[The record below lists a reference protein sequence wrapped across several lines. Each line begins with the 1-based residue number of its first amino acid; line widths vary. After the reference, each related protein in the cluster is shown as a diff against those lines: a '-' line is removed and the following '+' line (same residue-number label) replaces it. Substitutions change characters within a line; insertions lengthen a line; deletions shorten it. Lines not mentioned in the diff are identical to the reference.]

1 MKGYCNANRGI
12 YLFLYPNFGIM
23 KTSILSTLLVVAL
36 ACVEVKAQTTL
47 SHANRQYEMMA
58 YSKAIELYE
67 QSLKDNLKDSTKVN
81 TLVKLGHSYHQIRDT
96 QNAER
101 VYRLLFGETKSIP
114 KSQASSYLYYAQ
126 ALASNGKYDEAKDMY
141 ERYSQA
147 QQDDTRGKEFTK
159 LYGDVSKLKK
169 NKTSY
174 KIESLDNIN
183 TNRAEFS
190 PTYYKKGLVFV
201 SSRNE
206 GVNIKRTYGWNQT
219 AFLDLYEIPDL
230 SVVNSAKTSRVGGSE
245 TTARAAKGKGVYLLG
260 ADEYTERTANDS
272 NTPGNFKVT
281 SAGKPDPLQNAKIE
295 SQNMGKAINSK
306 YHEGPVAF
314 FKDGSKMLFT
324 RNNYLDG
331 KYKTSKDGVNKLKL
345 YIADKTGSDWG
356 KIKELPF
363 NSDEYSVGH
372 PALSKDDKLLYF
384 VSDMPGGFGGTDI
397 YVSKYENNNWSV
409 PVNLGPAVNT
419 KGNEMFPFADEQGN
433 LYFSSDGHA
442 GLGGLDMFYAKLIE
456 GVMAKKPKNLGEP
469 INSTKDDFGLI
480 TDGERKSGFFSS
492 NRRNGGADDDLYRFE
507 RSGPLDPCQDII
519 VNVFDAETKNALANV
534 DVEVISKDESAPES
548 KTMTTDSEG
557 NLRLC
562 LDSDI
567 DFVFKASSEGYLNNT
582 RNFTT
587 KDLDISELVKLEI
600 PLDKAK
606 PKNTGPKTF
615 TLRGLVTTQK
625 ERKPIPGVKVL
636 LHNECDGSTQESV
649 TDENGSY
656 KFEVPIGCDYSI
668 EAMKDNLGTMGSK
681 VKGGETTEANITMF
695 EKGDVIKI
703 DNIYY
708 DLNKWD
714 IRSDATVELNKLVDL
729 MKKYPKMKIEFGSH
743 TDSRASAK
751 YNKTLSTQ
759 RAKSAVSY
767 IVKQGVNSKRII
779 AAGYGESKLVN
790 KCKDGIGCTE
800 EEHQQN
806 RRTEIKILSL

>member
-1 MKGYCNANRGI
+1 
-12 YLFLYPNFGIM
+12 M
-23 KTSILSTLLVVAL
+23 KTSILSILLVIVL
-36 ACVEVKAQTTL
+36 ACVEVKAQSTL
-47 SHANRQYEMMA
+47 SQANRQYEMMA
-58 YSKAIELYE
+58 YTKAIELYE
-67 QSLKDNLKDSTKVN
+67 QSLKDNLKDSVKVN
-81 TLVKLGHSYHQIRDT
+81 ALVKLGHCYHQIRDT

-101 VYRLLFGETKSIP
+101 VYRLLFGESKSIP
-114 KSQASSYLYYAQ
+114 KSQANSYLYYAQ
-126 ALASNGKYDEAKDMY
+126 ALASNSKYDEAKEMY

-147 QQDDTRGKEFTK
+147 QQEDQRGKEFNK

-169 NKTSY
+169 NKASY
-174 KIESLDNIN
+174 KIEALDNIN

-206 GVNIKRTYGWNQT
+206 GLNIKRTYGWNQT
-219 AFLDLYEIPDL
+219 AFLDLFEIPDL

-245 TTARAAKGKGVYLLG
+245 TASRGARGKGVYLLG
-260 ADEYTERTANDS
+260 SDEYTEGTANDS
-272 NTPGNFKVT
+272 NTPGNYKVT
-281 SAGKPDPLQNAKIE
+281 SGGKVEPLQNAKIE

-345 YIADKTGSDWG
+345 YIADKTDKDWG

-384 VSDMPGGFGGTDI
+384 ISDMPGGFGGTDI
-397 YVSKYENNNWSV
+397 YVSKHENNNWSV
-409 PVNLGPAVNT
+409 PVNLGPAINT
-419 KGNEMFPFADEQGN
+419 KGNEMFPFVDEQGN

-442 GLGGLDMFYAKLIE
+442 GLGGLDLFYAKLIE

-519 VNVFDAETKNALANV
+519 VNVIDAETKNSLANV

-567 DFVFKASSEGYLNNT
+567 DFVFKASSDGYLNNT
-582 RNFTT
+582 LNFTT

-600 PLDKAK
+600 PLEKAK
-606 PKNTGPKTF
+606 PKNTAPKTF
-615 TLRGLVTTQK
+615 TIRGLVTTQK
-625 ERKPIPGVKVL
+625 DRKPIPGVKVL
-636 LHNECDGSTQESV
+636 LHNECDGSVQESV
-649 TDENGSY
+649 TDANGGY
-656 KFEVPIGCDYSI
+656 KFEVPVGCDYSI

-714 IRSDATVELNKLVDL
+714 IRSDATVELNKLVEL

-759 RAKSAVSY
+759 RAKSAVAY

>member
-1 MKGYCNANRGI
+1 
-12 YLFLYPNFGIM
+12 M

-36 ACVEVKAQTTL
+36 VYVEVNAQSAL
-47 SHANRQYEMMA
+47 SQANRQYEMMA
-58 YSKAIELYE
+58 YTKAIQLYE
-67 QSLKDNLKDSTKVN
+67 QSLKDNLKDSTKTN
-81 TLVKLGHSYHQIRDT
+81 TLVKLGHCYHQIRDT

-114 KSQASSYLYYAQ
+114 RTQVSSYLYYAQ
-126 ALASNGKYDEAKDMY
+126 VLASNGKYSEAKDIY

-147 QQDDTRGKEFTK
+147 QQDDQRGKEFKT
-159 LYGDVSKLKK
+159 LYDDVNKLKK

-174 KIESLDNIN
+174 KVEALDNIN

-201 SSRNE
+201 SARNE
-206 GVNIKRTYGWNQT
+206 DVSVKRTYGWNQT
-219 AFLDLYEIPDL
+219 AFLDLFEIPDL

-245 TTARAAKGKGVYLLG
+245 TVNRTAKSKGWYLLG
-260 ADEYTERTANDS
+260 SDEYTDGTANDS
-272 NTPGNFKVT
+272 NIPGSYQGANGAKL
-281 SAGKPDPLQNAKIE
+281 SPLKSAKIE
-295 SQNMGKAINSK
+295 SQKMGKVINSK

-345 YIADKTGSDWG
+345 YIAEKTANDWG

-409 PVNLGPAVNT
+409 PANLGPAVNT

-442 GLGGLDMFYAKLIE
+442 GLGGLDMFYAKLIQ

-519 VNVFDAETKNALANV
+519 VNVFDAETKNSLANV

-548 KTMTTDSEG
+548 KTMTTDNEG

-567 DFVFKASSEGYLNNT
+567 DFVFKASSDGYLNNT
-582 RNFTT
+582 LNFTT
-587 KDLDISELVKLEI
+587 KDLDMSELVKLEI
-600 PLDKAK
+600 ALDKAK
-606 PKNTGPKTF
+606 PKYTAPKTF

-625 ERKPIPGVKVL
+625 DHKPIPGVKVL
-636 LHNECDGSTQESV
+636 LHNECDGSIQESV

-656 KFEVPIGCDYSI
+656 KFDVPIGCDYSI

-743 TDSRASAK
+743 TDSRASTK

-759 RAKSAVSY
+759 RAKSAVAY